1 LTTKA
6 WISDISLIL
15 NETESLSLIEMTQ
28 SINGVLLY
36 RATTDGFDS
45 KIFHMK
51 CDGKADT
58 ITIIKNNFNY
68 VFGGYTSATWD
79 DGSKGRFSAFKTDP
93 NAFIFSLRRK
103 GVSKNDMYMIRK
115 SQEAIC
121 CSIYKGPSFGFDDID
136 INERPNIETGSYS
149 NIGGS
154 YECPLDYI
162 YNSNENKKSFLAGNL
177 KNWLVTEIEVY
188 QII

>member
-6 WISDISLIL
+6 WISEIPLII
-15 NETESLSLIEMTQ
+15 NETESLSLIKMTQ

-45 KIFHMK
+45 KVFHMK
-51 CDGKADT
+51 CDGKANT

-68 VFGGYTSATWD
+68 VFGGYKSATWD

-93 NAFIFSLRRK
+93 RAFIFSLRRK
-103 GVSKNDMYMIRK
+103 GLSKNL
-115 SQEAIC
+115 SIC
-121 CSIYKGPSFGFDDID
+121 KGPSFGFVDID

-154 YECPLDYI
+154 YECPLNYI
-162 YNSNENKKSFLAGNL
+162 YNSNEKKTSFLAGSL

>member
-1 LTTKA
+1 
-6 WISDISLIL
+6 
-15 NETESLSLIEMTQ
+15 MTQ

-45 KIFHMK
+45 KVFHMK
-51 CDGKADT
+51 CDGKANT

-93 NAFIFSLRRK
+93 HAFIFSLRRK

-154 YECPLDYI
+154 YECPLNYI
-162 YNSNENKKSFLAGNL
+162 YNSNENKTSFLAGNL

>member
-1 LTTKA
+1 MTTKA

-45 KIFHMK
+45 KVFHMK
-51 CDGKADT
+51 CDGKANT

-93 NAFIFSLRRK
+93 HAFIYTGPHISIS
-103 GVSKNDMYMIRK
+103 SKHSHLNMSKYL
-115 SQEAIC
+115 
-121 CSIYKGPSFGFDDID
+121 YKK
-136 INERPNIETGSYS
+136 INEIFSSNSYVL
-149 NIGGS
+149 I
-154 YECPLDYI
+154 
-162 YNSNENKKSFLAGNL
+162 
-177 KNWLVTEIEVY
+177 
-188 QII
+188 